1 MNEYPEKLEELLFLL
16 RNLPGIG
23 RRGAERLAMALL
35 EWNQEKL
42 SDLGK
47 SIADLKIN
55 VVNCPVCGAL
65 TGKGESCRWC
75 SDPRR
80 DEKLLC
86 VVESALQIYSI
97 EKSNSYSGRYFVLGG
112 KLSPLN
118 GIGPDELRVKELDTL
133 LEDGGVEEVILAL
146 GNDVE
151 GRATA
156 AFLSDHLKSRQL
168 KITRPAAGLPA
179 GANLSYADGA
189 TIAAALSGRT
199 GC

>member
-1 MNEYPEKLEELLFLL
+1 MSDYPEKLEELLFLL
-16 RNLPGIG
+16 KNLPGVG
-23 RRGAERLAMALL
+23 RRGAERLALAML
-35 EWNQEKL
+35 EWEQEKL
-42 SDLGK
+42 NDLGK
-47 SIADLKIN
+47 SIAELRVN

-65 TGKGESCRWC
+65 TGRDEPCRWC

-80 DEKLLC
+80 SVKVVC
-86 VVESALQIYSI
+86 VVETPLQIYSI

-118 GIGPDELRVKELDTL
+118 GVGPDELRVAELDAML
-133 LEDGGVEEVILAL
+133 DANPVEEVILAL

-156 AFLSDHLKSRQL
+156 AFLSEHLKKRTFR
-168 KITRPAAGLPA
+168 ITRPAAGLPA

-189 TIAAALSGRT
+189 TIAAAFSGRT
-199 GC
+199 DC